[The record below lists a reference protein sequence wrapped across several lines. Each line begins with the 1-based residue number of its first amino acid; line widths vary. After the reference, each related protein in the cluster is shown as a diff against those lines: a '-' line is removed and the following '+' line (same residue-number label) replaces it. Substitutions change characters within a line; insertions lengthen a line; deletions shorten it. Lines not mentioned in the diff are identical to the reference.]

1 MTTGGIFHVNTEM
14 TTMTNGYTFDLER
27 TLDELR
33 REAKEAP
40 TMEERRLIEAEL
52 EALKAELEKYASE
65 QLP

>member
-1 MTTGGIFHVNTEM
+1 
-14 TTMTNGYTFDLER
+14 MTNGYTFDLER